1 MAVAPV
7 ADWAMMSTSYL
18 DECYPVE
25 TLGVQDMHHLEEKA
39 DDVEIGAGYQVGSGQ
54 VSFSSLSV
62 T

>member
-1 MAVAPV
+1 
-7 ADWAMMSTSYL
+7 MMSTSYL